1 MENKEQEELQIKL
14 IENFHRNLNFIKK
27 KRSKTF

>member
-27 KRSKTF
+27 RSKTF